1 MGNSPLKTMFFML
14 LLATAM
20 PLFAQVMPSGLTTL
34 GEQILEIFTSP
45 FVKGIL
51 IMCLCGCAV
60 AYGFNKDNEK
70 MKRNIIAIGVAIA
83 ILAAASQIADTIF
96 DAASN

>member
-1 MGNSPLKTMFFML
+1 MKNSPLKIMFFML
-14 LLATAM
+14 LLASAA
-20 PLFAQVMPSGLTTL
+20 PLFANVLPAGLTTL
-34 GEQILEIFTSP
+34 GENIKEIFTSS

-83 ILAAASQIADTIF
+83 ILAAASQIADVIF
-96 DAASN
+96 NAASN